1 MKRTVRGMFNNKGE
15 LTVDLNKLGLEQY
28 KKYKIIIK
36 EINPMLTFIKT
47 ALSLIAVLFILFL
60 FLALL
65 CKKPVI
71 QVSDQDIRIDEMFNT
86 NNSVEFRENMF
97 LLVVSHAEFQNRCAL
112 GLRLGIVNNRIDIAK
127 KECQ

>member
-28 KKYKIIIK
+28 KKYEINIK
-36 EINPMLTFIKT
+36 EINPMSTFIKT
-47 ALSLIAVLFILFL
+47 ALALIAILFILCGV
-60 FLALL
+60 ALV
-65 CKKPVI
+65 CSKPVI
-71 QVSDQDIRIDEMFNT
+71 QVSDQDIRIDEMFNEI
-86 NNSVEFRENMF
+86 NSVEFRENMF